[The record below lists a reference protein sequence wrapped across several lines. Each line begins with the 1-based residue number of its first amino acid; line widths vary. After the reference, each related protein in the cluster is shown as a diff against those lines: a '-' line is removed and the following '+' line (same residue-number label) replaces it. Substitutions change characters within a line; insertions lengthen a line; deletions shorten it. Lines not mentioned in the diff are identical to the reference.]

1 MAGKE
6 EQLGVVEGMVNNN
19 SSTYYGLLDTLE
31 YMLTK

>member
-19 SSTYYGLLDTLE
+19 SSTYYRLLDTLE